1 MHLKALI
8 KALNLSF
15 LFKINSWLW
24 KLLLKINNIKVGK
37 NFYIEG
43 SVLLKLKGSKK
54 IPIIIYNNVSIFG
67 DLDLRTRENGQIII
81 KENVVLDSD
90 IRIVAAQ
97 KAVVKIGNSSKL
109 GCRTIINAGADISID
124 RNCLIGANCSIN
136 SSDHKIICNQ
146 DFSQSGYFHKPI
158 LIGKNSWIGT
168 NVVVLPG
175 VNIGEGV
182 VVGASS
188 IVTKDIPP
196 NTVSAGIP
204 SKVIRKIK

>member
-67 DLDLRTRENGQIII
+67 DLDLRTREEGRI
-81 KENVVLDSD
+81 KVCDNVSFDHD
-90 IRIVAAQ
+90 IRIIAARSSTINIHSGCE
-97 KAVVKIGNSSKL
+97 IGK
-109 GCRTIINAGADISID
+109 GTIINAGENVVINENTLIGPY
-124 RNCLIGANCSIN
+124 CLIQA
-136 SSDHKIICNQ
+136 
-146 DFSQSGYFHKPI
+146 
-158 LIGKNSWIGT
+158 
-168 NVVVLPG
+168 
-175 VNIGEGV
+175 
-182 VVGASS
+182 
-188 IVTKDIPP
+188 
-196 NTVSAGIP
+196 
-204 SKVIRKIK
+204 